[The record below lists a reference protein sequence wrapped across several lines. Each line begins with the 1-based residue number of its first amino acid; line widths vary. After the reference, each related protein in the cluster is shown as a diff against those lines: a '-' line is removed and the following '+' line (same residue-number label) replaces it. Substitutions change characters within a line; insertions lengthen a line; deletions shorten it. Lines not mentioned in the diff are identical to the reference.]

1 MTTAL
6 IEAATDEDFKN
17 STEEAAVLNY
27 FNTFTIPSSPSELYK
42 YFFIP
47 NTITSNKFSFNRSK
61 ILLKSHDSC
70 SEYNGKVIPV
80 RSILVSNRTK

>member
-6 IEAATDEDFKN
+6 IEAATDEDFQI
-17 STEEAAVLNY
+17 STEKAAVLNC

-47 NTITSNKFSFNRSK
+47 STITSKKFLFNRSK
-61 ILLKSHDSC
+61 KSHDSC